1 MDTKDYFYLMKSYGN
16 TNIPWELRGYSDA
29 DYAKDN
35 DTQKSVTGY
44 IVLNNGAVITFHSQI
59 QKTVTLSVTE
69 AEYSSIMKVY
79 FKILFFHVI
88 LLFIGVVV
96 EYPISVTLEL
106 YYYQRTH

>member
-1 MDTKDYFYLMKSYGN
+1 MKPDGN
-16 TNIPWELRGYSDA
+16 TNRPWELRGYSDA
-29 DYAKDN
+29 DYVGNN
-35 DTQKSVTGY
+35 DTQKIVIGY
-44 IVLNNGAVITFHSQI
+44 IVLINRSVITCHSQI
-59 QKTVTLSVTE
+59 HKTVTLSVIE